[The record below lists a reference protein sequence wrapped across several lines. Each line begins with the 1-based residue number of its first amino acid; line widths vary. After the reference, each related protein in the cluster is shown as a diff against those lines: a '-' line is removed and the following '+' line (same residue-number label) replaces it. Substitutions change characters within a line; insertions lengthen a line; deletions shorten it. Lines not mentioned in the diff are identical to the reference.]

1 MADMSGGRG
10 REEVWKSVMVEQY
23 NKCDRP
29 RENKVGK
36 IDFEIR
42 ARTAQMDFFRFCA
55 FSLDGI

>member
-1 MADMSGGRG
+1 MM
-10 REEVWKSVMVEQY
+10 MEQY

-42 ARTAQMDFFRFCA
+42 AQTAQVDFFSILRFCT
-55 FSLDGI
+55 